1 MGVDPYYLTYKSKK
15 VGYNPKVILSG
26 RKMNDDM
33 SKYVSYRVINSLKKK
48 YKKISN
54 KKILILGF
62 AFKENCNDV
71 RNTKVYDI
79 YKYLKLRKLNV
90 DIYDPLVDRKDV
102 YNYYKIKVLK
112 KLPKNKYN
120 LILIAVGHKI
130 FVKIKNSYFN
140 KSLLFDLKIN

>member
-1 MGVDPYYLTYKSKK
+1 
-15 VGYNPKVILSG
+15 
-26 RKMNDDM
+26 MNDDM

-79 YKYLKLRKLNV
+79 YKYLKLRKLKV
-90 DIYDPLVDRKDV
+90 DIFDPLVDRKDV

-140 KSLLFDLKIN
+140 KSLLFDLKSIKKNLKPDFSF

>member
-1 MGVDPYYLTYKSKK
+1 
-15 VGYNPKVILSG
+15 
-26 RKMNDDM
+26 MNDDM

-140 KSLLFDLKIN
+140 KSLLFDLKSIKKNLKPDFSF